1 MFSVSISNVLRM
13 LRAIIVNVKFFVV
26 VVVVVVLSDIHL
38 YFHVSCMFQHILES
52 HGQGVMIATMMRKFC
67 SIFFPWFSS

>member
-1 MFSVSISNVLRM
+1 VFSVSISNVLRM
-13 LRAIIVNVKFFVV
+13 LRAIIVNVKFF
-26 VVVVVVLSDIHL
+26 VVVVLSDIHL